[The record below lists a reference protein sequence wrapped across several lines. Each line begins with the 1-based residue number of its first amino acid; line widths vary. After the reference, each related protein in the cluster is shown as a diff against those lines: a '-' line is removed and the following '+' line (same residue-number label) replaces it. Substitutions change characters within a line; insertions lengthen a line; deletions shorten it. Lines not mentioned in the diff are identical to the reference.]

1 MNEQNNLN
9 GVNPMPQTPVT
20 PVQPEVTPTPV
31 APVQPVV
38 TPVEPVPQAP
48 VEPVP
53 QAQVNPVPQASVN
66 PVPQAPV
73 QPGFTGA
80 PVTPMATPA
89 GGSKPFSINNINW
102 NDKKVVGGIIGVIIA
117 IILLIVLFGGKTLT
131 CTDETESFGVTTK
144 YTYTVKYGLGKAKE
158 VSMKVVLD
166 YSDYEY
172 DFDIEEIR
180 DGMEE
185 SLKDSD
191 EYKSY
196 KVTAKG
202 DVITA
207 VVKYDLKRLA
217 DEEDLEI
224 ESYKEAK
231 EYFEDEEMTCK

>member
-1 MNEQNNLN
+1 MNLLN
-9 GVNPMPQTPVT
+9 IIDKIYG
-20 PVQPEVTPTPV
+20 
-31 APVQPVV
+31 
-38 TPVEPVPQAP
+38 
-48 VEPVP
+48 
-53 QAQVNPVPQASVN
+53 SSY
-66 PVPQAPV
+66 
-73 QPGFTGA
+73 FT
-80 PVTPMATPA
+80 T
-89 GGSKPFSINNINW
+89 FL
-102 NDKKVVGGIIGVIIA
+102 IGA
-117 IILLIVLFGGKTLT
+117 IILLIVLFGGKRLT

-217 DEEDLEI
+217 DEEDLTLTLPD
-224 ESYKEAK
+224 
-231 EYFEDEEMTCK
+231 EDNNSFIKLKDNFYRRN